1 MKKTIF
7 TSTLIILLYLSAIAD
22 ENWNIFYW
30 NNQINPSI
38 NVQSEIA
45 VAPDGT
51 LYLAELDYTDIYE
64 TGLTYVHV
72 RSYDISQW
80 TADNFSQSGW
90 ETVGQLMH
98 LNMPNN
104 EVHIDFAITPDNQL
118 YIGMQD
124 SIFWFNASANLWESY
139 YVPDYIGGMMVDESG
154 RLLILQSVDISSDH
168 RFLITEFEAGSLTTV
183 ATIEY
188 DFPAGVIL
196 YPRIMNEAN
205 RIFQVDGT
213 FYVSIARASTHQN
226 YYFKGDANEG
236 FTALKEHFNHLNLSS
251 MVVSTQGEIIISHR
265 GASSPYTLALKS
277 YDFDLDDWVAFD
289 MDGLNAGAA
298 HANHLAY
305 DRQGRLTF
313 TYSGEFNTGFVFRYG
328 DNGWEHI
335 GPGDAIGIAHMPKLA
350 FDLSNSLFLMH
361 GIGAGATPL
370 VVRRFV
376 DETTSV
382 ADFKHNFSLQLYPN
396 PAKSH
401 FTMDLSNSPMELNA
415 AIMSLFDNKG
425 QFIRQWHYLQPKTTI
440 DVADLPKG
448 LYSVVVQDGQYKH
461 TQNIIVQ

>member
-213 FYVSIARASTHQN
+213 FM
-226 YYFKGDANEG
+226 FP
-236 FTALKEHFNHLNLSS
+236 L
-251 MVVSTQGEIIISHR
+251 QGLQRTKIIISK
-265 GASSPYTLALKS
+265 G
-277 YDFDLDDWVAFD
+277 
-289 MDGLNAGAA
+289 
-298 HANHLAY
+298 
-305 DRQGRLTF
+305 
-313 TYSGEFNTGFVFRYG
+313 
-328 DNGWEHI
+328 
-335 GPGDAIGIAHMPKLA
+335 MPMRV
-350 FDLSNSLFLMH
+350 S
-361 GIGAGATPL
+361 
-370 VVRRFV
+370 
-376 DETTSV
+376 
-382 ADFKHNFSLQLYPN
+382 
-396 PAKSH
+396 
-401 FTMDLSNSPMELNA
+401 
-415 AIMSLFDNKG
+415 
-425 QFIRQWHYLQPKTTI
+425 QP
-440 DVADLPKG
+440 
-448 LYSVVVQDGQYKH
+448 
-461 TQNIIVQ
+461 